1 MYDSESEWLSK
12 DITRSLVEEKED
24 RGRII
29 GRIMRVDFEINKNKI
44 YVLNIVKKGNFL
56 LSDWQIRLLWCFCM
70 LLVNTNDVN

>member
-56 LSDWQIRLLWCFCM
+56 LSDRQIRLLWCF
-70 LLVNTNDVN
+70 